1 MGRMTSTLLAERELG
16 DLPASEMKRGRI
28 VSTPNRLVKWRYSAK
43 GIRTRKE
50 QRPNKLKAQH
60 GPRTVSFGRIKRWSQ
75 RFSRANR
82 KLAAKESGSVLGNV
96 RALSGLPRNKQCAGA
111 RSCGQGRFD
120 RVV

>member
-1 MGRMTSTLLAERELG
+1 MAETLQAEREFGELS
-16 DLPASEMKRGRI
+16 ASEMKRGRM
-28 VSTPNRLVKWRYSAK
+28 VSTPNRLGNWRYSAK

-82 KLAAKESGSVLGNV
+82 KLAAKESGSVLGN
-96 RALSGLPRNKQCAGA
+96 ALVLIEI
-111 RSCGQGRFD
+111 
-120 RVV
+120 